1 MTEKD
6 LGAKRMALGKGF
18 NSLLGG
24 GEAKS
29 EESISAA
36 AQAMNDKYD
45 KMAAVVRLK
54 IDDIEPNPHQP
65 RKIFDD
71 EALESLSL
79 SIKEDGVVQ
88 PIIVA
93 KGTKPGRY
101 VLIAGERRWRASRK
115 AGLETVPAIIKDGN
129 PDAMLRVALI
139 ENIQRA
145 DLTIIEEAEAYQ
157 SLINDFGLSQEQCAK
172 KVGKDRTTVTN
183 ALRLLNLPREIQDDL
198 LEKKLT
204 MGHGRALLSLEDK
217 KLMLR
222 ARDIV
227 VKKDLSVRQTEQL
240 CKRFKN
246 LGGEAV
252 DKAST
257 AKETTDADLEYLADS
272 LRNHLRTKVRLA
284 GNSSRGR
291 IEVSYFSAA
300 ELERLM
306 QLLGVSLG

>member
-1 MTEKD
+1 MNEKD
-6 LGAKRMALGKGF
+6 LGSKRMALGKGF

-24 GEAKS
+24 GAPDTPQVDTA
-29 EESISAA
+29 SAA
-36 AQAMNDKYD
+36 ERHD

-54 IDDIEPNPHQP
+54 IEDIEPNPHQP

-71 EALESLSL
+71 EALESLSA

-88 PIIVA
+88 PVIVT
-93 KGTKPGRY
+93 KGTKAGKY
-101 VLIAGERRWRASRK
+101 VLIAGERRWRGSKK
-115 AGLETVPAIIKDGN
+115 AGLETIPAIIKDGS

-145 DLTIIEEAEAYQ
+145 DLTVIEEAEAYQ
-157 SLINDFGLSQEQCAK
+157 SLINDFGLNQEQCAK

-222 ARDIV
+222 ARDMV

-240 CKRFKN
+240 CKRFKGIGAEGVEKN
-246 LGGEAV
+246 AAAQEVA
-252 DKAST
+252 
-257 AKETTDADLEYLADS
+257 DADLEYLADN
-272 LRNHLRTKVRLA
+272 LRNHLRTKVRIA